1 MRLANDYL
9 EQARHLAT
17 RERTRPKQAS
27 LRRAVSVAYYALF
40 HLLSDEASKTLV
52 RGLRDSNDLQARTA
66 RTLDHGAMAHACR
79 AFSAGALPSALSFLL
94 PLDAD
99 LRLVAQRFAIA
110 QESRHRVDYNLQI
123 NFNRT
128 DTPKLHRSSRRSLQR
143 LESRKP
149 NRRRD
154 LFSVRAV
161 LLRKRPFPRVNR
173 KCS

>member
-52 RGLRDSNDLQARTA
+52 RGLRNSNDLQARTA
-66 RTLDHGAMAHACR
+66 RTLDHGAMARACR
-79 AFSAGALPSALSFLL
+79 AFSAGALPPALRFLL

-99 LRLVAQRFAIA
+99 LRLVAQRFAEA
-110 QESRHRVDYNLQI
+110 QESRHLADYNLQI
-123 NFNRT
+123 TFNRT
-128 DTPKLHRSSRRSLQR
+128 DTLNFID
-143 LESRKP
+143 EVEEAFDAW
-149 NRRRD
+149 NRTRQSD
-154 LFSVRAV
+154 AATYFLFALFFYKSDRF
-161 LLRKRPFPRVNR
+161 RE
-173 KCS
+173 